1 MKIKTNLL
9 QKQVKSQFCKLGF
22 RTKFIFLHLGSE
34 TESSVLHHISILSG
48 PIFALLAGSFLCLVP
63 IHNVMEQPQYWYEDQ
78 FCRAMALVPLM
89 ISKNL
94 LRAEYWSN
102 FTFKNKWVSFL
113 ILAVVGITTYTGII
127 IGYYILWV
135 EYQGLSLPLPMN
147 LQLAG
152 SIASIM
158 INITLFFR

>member
-1 MKIKTNLL
+1 M
-9 QKQVKSQFCKLGF
+9 FEKLVF
-22 RTKFIFLHLGSE
+22 STKLIVLRLGSE
-34 TESSVLHHISILSG
+34 TESSVLHYISIISG
-48 PIFALLAGSFLCLVP
+48 PVFALLAGSFLCLVP

-89 ISKNL
+89 IGKNL

-102 FTFKNKWVSFL
+102 FAFKNKWVSFL
-113 ILAVVGITTYTGII
+113 ILAGVGVTTYTGII

>member
-1 MKIKTNLL
+1 
-9 QKQVKSQFCKLGF
+9 
-22 RTKFIFLHLGSE
+22 
-34 TESSVLHHISILSG
+34 
-48 PIFALLAGSFLCLVP
+48 
-63 IHNVMEQPQYWYEDQ
+63 
-78 FCRAMALVPLM
+78 M